1 MSIRLRL
8 LLSYI
13 AMLVVPVVLTIVV
26 GGIIAHAYLG
36 DIKDIYNFDMKPNSV
51 ESVIK
56 EQASAFEQIQLTTS
70 KDPDKLMDIA
80 FLQGLD
86 KKFNLINSGIVV
98 RKKNQIIYT
107 SNIVNDPD
115 ISNKLPPYGGP
126 TKGGGAKGEPHND
139 REPLLIGDNL
149 FFFQQFDF
157 SFTDYSTGS
166 VFIVS
171 DVSPIGKLARDFLGS
186 FFLAIL
192 LILVITNGLLTYIVS
207 RSILKPIEALK
218 NAAGQIKEGN
228 LNFKVK
234 TDSNDEIGQLSRTF
248 EEMRCKL
255 QESIEL
261 QMQYE
266 ENRKELISNISHDL
280 KTPIAAIK
288 GYTEGIMD
296 GIPDSPEKLEKYIQT
311 IHSKA
316 IDVDKLIDELFLFSK
331 LDLKR
336 EPFNFEKVEMISYLQ
351 HSTEELLL
359 DLNKKGIQLK
369 FETDH
374 DKPLTV
380 IADREKLK
388 RVINNIIDNSVKY
401 MDKSPGEISITL
413 QDGSDRVT
421 IGIRDN
427 GQGISQ
433 AALSLIFDRFY
444 RADPSRN
451 TTIQGSGLG
460 LSIAQRIIEEH
471 GGRIWAESKEGVGTS
486 IFFTL
491 EKGSKVDL

>member
-13 AMLVVPVVLTIVV
+13 ALLVIPIVLTIAA
-26 GGIIAHAYLG
+26 GLIIAHSYIG
-36 DIKDIYNFDMKPNSV
+36 DIKNIYNFDMKRGSL
-51 ESVIK
+51 ESLVK
-56 EQASAFEQIQLTTS
+56 EQASAFKQIRLTIA
-70 KDPDKLMDIA
+70 KEPDKMMDIN

-86 KKFNLINSGIVV
+86 KKFNVINSGIIV
-98 RKKNQIIYT
+98 RKNDQTIYI
-107 SNIVNDPD
+107 SSIVSDED
-115 ISNKLPPYGGP
+115 ISSKLPHS
-126 TKGGGAKGEPHND
+126 GAYHYMGPHNGVSPYD
-139 REPLLIGDNL
+139 REPLLIGNSL
-149 FFFQQFDF
+149 FSFQQYDF
-157 SFTDYSTGS
+157 SFSDQSPGT

-171 DVSPIGKLARDFLGS
+171 DVSPIGKFARDFLGS
-186 FFLAIL
+186 LFLAIL
-192 LILVITNGLLTYIVS
+192 LILVVTNGLLTYLVS

-218 NAAGQIKEGN
+218 NAAVQIKAGN
-228 LNFKVK
+228 LNFEVK
-234 TDSNDEIGQLSRTF
+234 TDSNDEIGQLCRTF

-255 QESIEL
+255 KESIEL
-261 QMQYE
+261 QIQYE

-280 KTPIAAIK
+280 KTPITAIK

-296 GIPDSPEKLEKYIQT
+296 GIPDSPEKMEKYIQT

-336 EPFNFEKVEMISYLQ
+336 EPFNFEKVEITSYLQ

-359 DLNKKGIQLK
+359 DLNKKGIQLN
-369 FETDH
+369 FEICVNQS
-374 DKPLTV
+374 LTV

-401 MDKSPGEISITL
+401 MDKTQGEISIIL
-413 QDGSDRVT
+413 EN
-421 IGIRDN
+421 GIDNITVGIKDN

-444 RADPSRN
+444 RADLSRN
-451 TTIQGSGLG
+451 TAIQGSGLG

-471 GGRIWAESKEGVGTS
+471 GGRIWAESEEGVGTS
-486 IFFTL
+486 VFFTL
-491 EKGSKVDL
+491 KKGSR